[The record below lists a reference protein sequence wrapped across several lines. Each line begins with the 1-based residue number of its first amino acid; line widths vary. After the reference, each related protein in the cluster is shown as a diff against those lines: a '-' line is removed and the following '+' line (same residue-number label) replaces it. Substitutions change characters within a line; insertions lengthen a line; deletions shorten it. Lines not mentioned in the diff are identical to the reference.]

1 MARELLILRH
11 GKAVK
16 NTAGDDFIRPI
27 TDKGKRGSQ
36 RMGVWL
42 WQKNI
47 RPDVILSSPAE
58 RAYVSA
64 QKLCKAMGE
73 DAASIVTDRR
83 LYRADLKSL
92 LAVLAET
99 PKKKQRILLVGHN
112 PGLVELLLYLL
123 GGKTPLPD
131 DGKLLP
137 MAALARLVMPNNWK
151 KLEFGAAQLKS
162 LTRPDDLP
170 KKFPFPAPNGKEK
183 RDRPAYY
190 YRQSAIIPYRMHKKQ
205 LQIMLIGSSKRNHW
219 VVPKGIHEPGLS
231 AQKSAEREAY
241 EEAGI
246 RGEVSKSMLGEYEYT
261 KWGANCRVEV
271 YAMRVKEILPDSEWE
286 ETHRGRKWLST
297 DAALSLIKEPSMRP
311 MIQSLLERIKGDV
324 D

>member
-1 MARELLILRH
+1 
-11 GKAVK
+11 
-16 NTAGDDFIRPI
+16 
-27 TDKGKRGSQ
+27 
-36 RMGVWL
+36 
-42 WQKNI
+42 
-47 RPDVILSSPAE
+47 
-58 RAYVSA
+58 
-64 QKLCKAMGE
+64 MGE

-83 LYRADLKSL
+83 LYKADLKSL
-92 LAVLAET
+92 LTVLAET

-123 GGKTPLPD
+123 GGKAPLPD

-137 MAALARLVMPNNWK
+137 VAALARLVMPNNWK

-190 YRQSAIIPYRMHKKQ
+190 YRQSAVIPYRMHKKQ

-231 AQKSAEREAY
+231 AQKSAEKEAF

-246 RGEVSKSMLGEYEYT
+246 RGAVSKSMLGEYEYP
-261 KWGANCRVEV
+261 KWGASCRVEV
-271 YAMRVKEILPDSEWE
+271 YAMNVKQMLPDSEWE
-286 ETHRGRKWLST
+286 ETHRGRQWLSL
-297 DAALSLIKEPSMRP
+297 DAAMDLIKEPSMRP
-311 MIQSLLERIKGDV
+311 MIKSLGDFIERDV
-324 D
+324 K